1 MGSRIELHDV
11 LKALLGSTNVYY
23 QPPSTVT
30 MQYPAIVYSR
40 DSMAS
45 KYANN
50 YVYNVT
56 TAYGIIVIDR
66 NPDSLIPG
74 KVALLPTAKH
84 TSNYIADNLNH
95 DTFTI
100 QF

>member
-1 MGSRIELHDV
+1 M
-11 LKALLGSTNVYY
+11 N
-23 QPPSTVT
+23 
-30 MQYPAIVYSR
+30 YPAIVYSR
-40 DSMAS
+40 DSIGS

-50 YVYNVT
+50 NIYGT
-56 TAYGIIVIDR
+56 TIKYGIIVIDK

-84 TSNYIADNLNH
+84 TANYISANLNH